1 MAQRACPRK
10 LPNAPVCCFAELCL
24 RPWNPREHRV
34 RPRLRTVSHAVMSV
48 EPVDVGAADAVQVR
62 VTRHNEIVP
71 GIQPPG
77 GIRRVPTAVVV
88 EETPE
93 LKVNT
98 CLQVHAAECAF
109 IPHPRCPQ
117 ALYHELGGERR
128 VHGAQKGPVAGRPQR
143 KGRGH
148 ATAGVRRLV
157 EKASASRLKLSPTA
171 SSRRSTDGRQSRS
184 PTRRQR
190 SPKRGQRSPTR
201 GRKAQEPGSPRST
214 GITAGR
220 DLYVQGG
227 YASASVLRLSRVRAR
242 GYSRRVAVR
251 VCMCVCVRAL
261 VVVWL

>member
-1 MAQRACPRK
+1 MQGRVAQRACPRK

-98 CLQVHAAECAF
+98 CLQVHAAALSFLIPTVPRRCTTNSAANGAF
-109 IPHPRCPQ
+109 
-117 ALYHELGGERR
+117 
-128 VHGAQKGPVAGRPQR
+128 
-143 KGRGH
+143 
-148 ATAGVRRLV
+148 TA
-157 EKASASRLKLSPTA
+157 
-171 SSRRSTDGRQSRS
+171 
-184 PTRRQR
+184 
-190 SPKRGQRSPTR
+190 PKRAPW
-201 GRKAQEPGSPRST
+201 PGAHSARVVATLPPVC
-214 GITAGR
+214 AG
-220 DLYVQGG
+220 
-227 YASASVLRLSRVRAR
+227 
-242 GYSRRVAVR
+242 
-251 VCMCVCVRAL
+251 
-261 VVVWL
+261 